1 MMVRV
6 ELAEM
11 VKRVL
16 TGQPELTELEA
27 VVVKELIHYDI
38 LWCLE
43 REGFLHQLA
52 FHGGTDLRLCYV
64 APRMSEDLDFAGGPG
79 FTRQDVDGLTE
90 AVRSQLTARY
100 GLEVTLKEP
109 KPRKNVEESVAVD
122 TW

>member
-79 FTRQDVDGLTE
+79 FTRQDQALPD
-90 AVRSQLTARY
+90 RMWM
-100 GLEVTLKEP
+100 
-109 KPRKNVEESVAVD
+109 D
-122 TW
+122 